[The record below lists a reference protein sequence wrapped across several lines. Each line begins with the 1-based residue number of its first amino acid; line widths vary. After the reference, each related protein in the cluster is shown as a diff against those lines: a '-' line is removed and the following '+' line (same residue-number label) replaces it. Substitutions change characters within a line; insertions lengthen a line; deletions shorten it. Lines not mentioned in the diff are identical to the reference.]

1 MMYMYYSNDLLE
13 YLFSVIVPQ
22 QVLQLRHQ
30 NEALENEIDLL
41 KKQITFRDEF
51 IEVRQTTKLYAVNF
65 WIKGSPTFNWLQDQ
79 LIFSFHDECVCVCV
93 LLNFAPL
100 DYGQ

>member
-1 MMYMYYSNDLLE
+1 MMYMYYNNDLLE

-65 WIKGSPTFNWLQDQ
+65 
-79 LIFSFHDECVCVCV
+79 
-93 LLNFAPL
+93 
-100 DYGQ
+100 